1 MIAVLFDRF
10 GCPEVLAQWSF
21 PLLNPNPDKS
31 GSPWPWAPSGPDRL
45 APAAHHRPAARTR
58 QERGRPFRGRRC
70 GHADGTTG
78 PAVQRRTCLAEAP
91 LCPRQ
96 AARPRTWAP
105 RHRGVP
111 LFDKAGVILDAG
123 GAASSSTRL
132 ATGVIGFWLRLT
144 LTAPRAAPNPP
155 HHRQGP
161 PRTREPLKARSK
173 GRRQHDIPTPR
184 PFASTPPPRHDQCD
198 RAGRI
203 PRRVGPVTT
212 PPRCDD
218 QRARP
223 RSRRASP
230 RCAQGSSGVRSPE
243 VGLPLEPVDEHR
255 RRPRVRRFRR
265 PGRGRAVLDGRPG
278 SGADACPGG
287 TPEQEEAVDVVA
299 ERVQIPAGRGVLH
312 LAVLG
317 EQLEREATPAA
328 ARPMRPARQLRV
340 APPRPA

>member
-10 GCPEVLAQWSF
+10 GGPEVLAQWSF

-132 ATGVIGFWLRLT
+132 ATGVIGFWLRPT
-144 LTAPRAAPNPP
+144 LTAPRAVPSPP

-212 PPRCDD
+212 PPGAATTSGPGPVRGALPPGVP
-218 QRARP
+218 RAPRASAP
-223 RSRRASP
+223 LKSASLLSQSTSTVGVHEFVASVDREEVGRFSTAGRAPGPTPAPGAHRSRKKP
-230 RCAQGSSGVRSPE
+230 
-243 VGLPLEPVDEHR
+243 
-255 RRPRVRRFRR
+255 
-265 PGRGRAVLDGRPG
+265 
-278 SGADACPGG
+278 
-287 TPEQEEAVDVVA
+287 
-299 ERVQIPAGRGVLH
+299 
-312 LAVLG
+312 
-317 EQLEREATPAA
+317 
-328 ARPMRPARQLRV
+328 
-340 APPRPA
+340 